1 MTKEDG
7 QGGAAAGLES
17 IVHRPK
23 SAGAVR
29 VLFLGD
35 VCAEPGRKAVEQ
47 ELAGLRQRLG
57 ADFVIVNAENAAG
70 GYGITPVLADGLLKA
85 GIGCITTGDHAYDRK
100 EVWEYLGTEPRIL
113 RPLNFPPQAPGRG
126 YGIYDLG
133 QETKGREGTSGQG
146 KVQNAEGKMADAE
159 QVAEVKV
166 AVVNLQGRVFMKALD
181 CPFRTTLPVLEEIR
195 RETQVVFVDIHA
207 EATAEKQAMGWFLD
221 GRVSAVLG
229 SHTHVQT
236 ADEAIL
242 AGGTAYITDAGM
254 CGSFDSVLG
263 MSKDLSLRR
272 MIEMVPVRL
281 HPATGDV
288 RINGVWVDV
297 EPASGRALA
306 IGRLSHPVAPAGNQT
321 AAGSV

>member
-1 MTKEDG
+1 MTNEEASASPKPDG
-7 QGGAAAGLES
+7 AL
-17 IVHRPK
+17 
-23 SAGAVR
+23 R

-47 ELAGLRQRLG
+47 DLGGLRQRLG
-57 ADFVIVNAENAAG
+57 VDFVIANAENAAG

-85 GIGCITTGDHAYDRK
+85 GVDCITTGDHAYDRK

-126 YGIYDLG
+126 YGIYDCRLANAEG
-133 QETKGREGTSGQG
+133 TGGREETSGQG
-146 KVQNAEGKMADAE
+146 KVQSAEGKMADAE
-159 QVAEVKV
+159 QTAKVKV
-166 AVVNLQGRVFMKALD
+166 AVVSLQGRVFMKALD
-181 CPFRTTLPVLEEIR
+181 CPFRRALPALDEIR

-242 AGGTAYITDAGM
+242 AGGTAYISDAGM

-263 MSKDLSLRR
+263 MSKDSSLRR

-281 HPATGDV
+281 NPATGDV

-306 IGRLSHPVAPAGNQT
+306 IGRLSHPVVLGGNQT
-321 AAGSV
+321 ATGKRLT

>member
-1 MTKEDG
+1 MSVPLPLP
-7 QGGAAAGLES
+7 GAL
-17 IVHRPK
+17 
-23 SAGAVR
+23 R

-47 ELAGLRQRLG
+47 ELAGLRQRLSV
-57 ADFVIVNAENAAG
+57 DFVIANGENVAG
-70 GYGITPVLADGLLKA
+70 GYGITPVLAGGLLNA
-85 GIGCITTGDHAYDRK
+85 GVGCITTGDHAYDRK
-100 EVWEYLGTEPRIL
+100 EVWEYLGTESRIL

-126 YGIYDLG
+126 YGIYDCRLASA
-133 QETKGREGTSGQG
+133 EGTQG
-146 KVQNAEGKMADAE
+146 TEGT
-159 QVAEVKV
+159 QVKI
-166 AVVNLQGRVFMKALD
+166 AVISLQGRVFMKPLD
-181 CPFRTTLPVLEEIR
+181 CPFRRTLPALDEIR
-195 RETQVVFVDIHA
+195 SETQVVIVDIHA

-229 SHTHVQT
+229 SHTHVLT

-281 HPATGDV
+281 RPATGDV

-306 IGRLSHPVAPAGNQT
+306 IGRLSHPVALAGNQT
-321 AAGSV
+321 GAG

>member
-1 MTKEDG
+1 MSRS
-7 QGGAAAGLES
+7 ES
-17 IVHRPK
+17 EPQAVP
-23 SAGAVR
+23 SPLPGAVR

-47 ELAGLRQRLG
+47 ELAGLRQRLRI
-57 ADFVIVNAENAAG
+57 DFVIANAENAAG
-70 GYGITPVLADGLLKA
+70 GYGVTPAIADAMLKS
-85 GIGCITTGDHAYDRK
+85 GIDCITTGDHAYDRK

-126 YGIYDLG
+126 HGIYDCRL
-133 QETKGREGTSGQG
+133 TSG
-146 KVQNAEGKMADAE
+146 DYP
-159 QVAEVKV
+159 EVKV

-181 CPFRTTLPVLEEIR
+181 CPFRRVLPVLDDIR
-195 RETQVVFVDIHA
+195 RETPVVIVDIHA

-263 MSKDLSLRR
+263 MNKDLSLRR
-272 MIEMVPVRL
+272 MIELVPVRL
-281 HPATGDV
+281 NPATGDV

-297 EPASGRALA
+297 EQQTGRALA
-306 IGRLSHPVAPAGNQT
+306 INRLRHPVVSAGNQT
-321 AAGSV
+321 SAG

>member
-1 MTKEDG
+1 
-7 QGGAAAGLES
+7 
-17 IVHRPK
+17 
-23 SAGAVR
+23 VR

-47 ELAGLRQRLG
+47 ELAGLRQRRDV
-57 ADFVIVNAENAAG
+57 DFVIANGENAAG
-70 GYGITPVLADGLLKA
+70 GYGITPVIADGLLNA
-85 GIGCITTGDHAYDRK
+85 GVGCITTGDHAYDRK

-126 YGIYDLG
+126 YGIYDL
-133 QETKGREGTSGQG
+133 RLPI
-146 KVQNAEGKMADAE
+146 ADSPAL
-159 QVAEVKV
+159 KI

-181 CPFRTTLPVLEEIR
+181 CPFRRALPALDEIR

-236 ADEAIL
+236 ADEAML
-242 AGGTAYITDAGM
+242 AGGTAYISDAGM

-306 IGRLSHPVAPAGNQT
+306 IGRLSHPVTLAGNQT
-321 AAGSV
+321 AAG

>member
-1 MTKEDG
+1 MGPSES
-7 QGGAAAGLES
+7 QPQPLPLPFPGAL
-17 IVHRPK
+17 
-23 SAGAVR
+23 R

-47 ELAGLRQRLG
+47 ELAGLRQELG
-57 ADFVIVNAENAAG
+57 VDFVIANGENAAG
-70 GYGITPVLADGLLKA
+70 GYGITPVIADALLKA
-85 GIGCITTGDHAYDRK
+85 GVGCITTGDHAYDRK

-126 YGIYDLG
+126 YGVYECPVTND
-133 QETKGREGTSGQG
+133 ESTK
-146 KVQNAEGKMADAE
+146 
-159 QVAEVKV
+159 VKV
-166 AVVNLQGRVFMKALD
+166 AVISLQGRVFMKPLD
-181 CPFRTTLPVLEEIR
+181 CPFRTILPVLDEIR

-221 GRVSAVLG
+221 GRVSALLG
-229 SHTHVQT
+229 SHTHVLT
-236 ADEAIL
+236 ADETIL

-272 MIEMVPVRL
+272 MVEMVPVRL

-306 IGRLSHPVAPAGNQT
+306 IGRLSHPVAFAGNQT
-321 AAGSV
+321 SQAGV

>member
-1 MTKEDG
+1 MTNGED
-7 QGGAAAGLES
+7 QTGAS
-17 IVHRPK
+17 VSPK
-23 SAGAVR
+23 PDGAMR

-35 VCAEPGRKAVEQ
+35 ICAEPGRKAIEQ
-47 ELAGLRQRLG
+47 ELPGLRRQLDV
-57 ADFVIVNAENAAG
+57 DFVIANGENAAG
-70 GYGITPVLADGLLKA
+70 GYGITPVIADALLKA
-85 GIGCITTGDHAYDRK
+85 GVGCITTGDHAYDRK

-126 YGIYDLG
+126 FGIYDCRL
-133 QETKGREGTSGQG
+133 TSAEGT
-146 KVQNAEGKMADAE
+146 EGTKA
-159 QVAEVKV
+159 KV
-166 AVVNLQGRVFMKALD
+166 AVVSLQGRVFMKPLD
-181 CPFRTTLPVLEEIR
+181 CPFRRTLPVLDEIR

-221 GRVSAVLG
+221 GRASAVLG
-229 SHTHVQT
+229 SHTHVLT

-263 MSKDLSLRR
+263 MGKDLALRR

-306 IGRLSHPVAPAGNQT
+306 IGRLSHPVALAGNQT
-321 AAGSV
+321 VAD

>member
-1 MTKEDG
+1 MTKDEEP
-7 QGGAAAGLES
+7 ASASASPKS
-17 IVHRPK
+17 IVHSPK
-23 SAGAVR
+23 SCGAVR

-47 ELAGLRQRLG
+47 ELAGLRQRLDV
-57 ADFVIVNAENAAG
+57 DFVIANGENAAG
-70 GYGITPVLADGLLKA
+70 GYGITPVIADGLLNA

-126 YGIYDLG
+126 YGIYDCRLASA
-133 QETKGREGTSGQG
+133 EGTRGT
-146 KVQNAEGKMADAE
+146 EGT
-159 QVAEVKV
+159 QVKI
-166 AVVNLQGRVFMKALD
+166 AVISLQGRVFMKPLD
-181 CPFRTTLPVLEEIR
+181 CPFRRALAVLDEIR
-195 RETQVVFVDIHA
+195 RETQVVFVDVHA

-221 GRVSAVLG
+221 GRVSALLG

-236 ADEAIL
+236 ADEMIM

-263 MSKDLSLRR
+263 MNKDQSLRR
-272 MIEMVPVRL
+272 MIEQVPVRL
-281 HPATGDV
+281 NPATGDL
-288 RINGVWVDV
+288 RLNGVLVDV

-306 IGRLSHPVAPAGNQT
+306 IGRLSEPVSLAGNQT
-321 AAGSV
+321 AAGQRLTE

>member
-1 MTKEDG
+1 MSANPKP
-7 QGGAAAGLES
+7 Q
-17 IVHRPK
+17 IPNPK
-23 SAGAVR
+23 SEGSLR

-57 ADFVIVNAENAAG
+57 ADFVIVNGENAAA
-70 GYGITPVLADGLLKA
+70 GYGITPKLADGLLKA
-85 GIGCITTGDHAYDRK
+85 GVGCITTGDHAYDRK

-126 YGIYDLG
+126 SGIFECRLASAEG
-133 QETKGREGTSGQG
+133 TEGTKETK
-146 KVQNAEGKMADAE
+146 
-159 QVAEVKV
+159 VKV
-166 AVVNLQGRVFMKALD
+166 AVINLQGRVFMKPLD
-181 CPFRTTLPVLEEIR
+181 CPFRRVLPVLDEIR

-207 EATAEKQAMGWFLD
+207 EATAEKQGMGWFLD

-242 AGGTAYITDAGM
+242 AGGTAFISDVGM

-272 MIEMVPVRL
+272 MVEMVPVRL

-288 RINGVWVDV
+288 RLNGVWVDV
-297 EPASGRALA
+297 EISSGRALA
-306 IGRLSHPVAPAGNQT
+306 IGRLSEPVALSANQT
-321 AAGSV
+321 ATG

>member
-1 MTKEDG
+1 MSASPKPDG
-7 QGGAAAGLES
+7 AL
-17 IVHRPK
+17 
-23 SAGAVR
+23 R

-47 ELAGLRQRLG
+47 ELAGLRQRLSV
-57 ADFVIVNAENAAG
+57 DFVIANAENAAG
-70 GYGITPVLADGLLKA
+70 GYGITPVLADALLKA
-85 GIGCITTGDHAYDRK
+85 GVGCITTGDHAYDRK
-100 EVWEYLGTEPRIL
+100 EVWEYLGTESRIL

-126 YGIYDLG
+126 YGIYDCRMAS
-133 QETKGREGTSGQG
+133 TEGAQG
-146 KVQNAEGKMADAE
+146 T
-159 QVAEVKV
+159 QVKI
-166 AVVNLQGRVFMKALD
+166 AVISLQGRVFMKPLD
-181 CPFRTTLPVLEEIR
+181 CPFRRTLPVLDEIR

-229 SHTHVQT
+229 SHTHVLT

-281 HPATGDV
+281 YPATGDV

-306 IGRLSHPVAPAGNQT
+306 IGRLSHPVALAGNQT
-321 AAGSV
+321 VTG

>member
-1 MTKEDG
+1 MTKGEE
-7 QGGAAAGLES
+7 QGGVGASPKS
-17 IVHRPK
+17 IVHSPK
-23 SAGAVR
+23 SEGALR

-47 ELAGLRQRLG
+47 ELAGLRRRLG
-57 ADFVIVNAENAAG
+57 ADFVIVNGENAAG
-70 GYGITPVLADGLLKA
+70 GYGITPKLADGLLRA
-85 GIGCITTGDHAYDRK
+85 GVGCITTGDHAYDRK

-126 YGIYDLG
+126 YGIFDVRWTSTEG
-133 QETKGREGTSGQG
+133 TEGTKETK
-146 KVQNAEGKMADAE
+146 
-159 QVAEVKV
+159 VKV
-166 AVVNLQGRVFMKALD
+166 AVVNLQGRVFMKPLD
-181 CPFRTTLPVLEEIR
+181 CPFRRVLPVLDEIR

-207 EATAEKQAMGWFLD
+207 EATAEKQGMGWFLD

-242 AGGTAYITDAGM
+242 AGGTAFISDVGM

-272 MIEMVPVRL
+272 MVEMVPVRL

-288 RINGVWVDV
+288 RLNGVWVDV
-297 EPASGRALA
+297 EVSSGRALA
-306 IGRLSHPVAPAGNQT
+306 IGRLSESVALSANQT
-321 AAGSV
+321 ATG

>member
-1 MTKEDG
+1 MS
-7 QGGAAAGLES
+7 AS
-17 IVHRPK
+17 PK
-23 SAGAVR
+23 STVHSPKSEGTLR

-47 ELAGLRQRLG
+47 ELVGLRQRLG

-70 GYGITPVLADGLLKA
+70 GYGITPKLADGLLKA
-85 GIGCITTGDHAYDRK
+85 GVGCITTGDHAYDRK
-100 EVWEYLGTEPRIL
+100 EVWEYLGTESRIL

-126 YGIYDLG
+126 YGIYDC
-133 QETKGREGTSGQG
+133 RWASAEGTQG
-146 KVQNAEGKMADAE
+146 TEGTK
-159 QVAEVKV
+159 VKV
-166 AVVNLQGRVFMKALD
+166 AVVNLQGRVFMKPLD
-181 CPFRTTLPVLEEIR
+181 CPFRRVLPVLDEIR

-207 EATAEKQAMGWFLD
+207 EATAEKQGMGWFLD

-242 AGGTAYITDAGM
+242 AGGTAFISDVGM

-272 MIEMVPVRL
+272 MVEMVPVRL

-297 EPASGRALA
+297 EVSSGRALA
-306 IGRLSHPVAPAGNQT
+306 IGRLSEPVALSANQT
-321 AAGSV
+321 EAG

>member
-1 MTKEDG
+1 MG
-7 QGGAAAGLES
+7 QSES
-17 IVHRPK
+17 EPQPRP
-23 SAGAVR
+23 GVLR

-35 VCAEPGRKAVEQ
+35 VCAEPGRKAIEQ
-47 ELAGLRQRLG
+47 ELAGLRQRLRI
-57 ADFVIVNAENAAG
+57 DFVIANAENAAG
-70 GYGITPVLADGLLKA
+70 GYGVTPAIADAMLKS
-85 GIGCITTGDHAYDRK
+85 GIDCITTGDHAYDRK

-126 YGIYDLG
+126 HGIYDCRL
-133 QETKGREGTSGQG
+133 TSG
-146 KVQNAEGKMADAE
+146 DYP
-159 QVAEVKV
+159 EVKV

-181 CPFRTTLPVLEEIR
+181 CPFRRVLPVLDDIR
-195 RETQVVFVDIHA
+195 RETPVVIVDIHA

-263 MSKDLSLRR
+263 MNKDLSLRR
-272 MIEMVPVRL
+272 MIELVPVRL
-281 HPATGDV
+281 NPATGDV

-297 EPASGRALA
+297 EQQTGRALA
-306 IGRLSHPVAPAGNQT
+306 INRLRHPVVSAGNQT
-321 AAGSV
+321 SAG

>member
-1 MTKEDG
+1 MS
-7 QGGAAAGLES
+7 AS
-17 IVHRPK
+17 PK
-23 SAGAVR
+23 PDRALR

-35 VCAEPGRKAVEQ
+35 ICAEPGRKAVQQ
-47 ELAGLRQRLG
+47 ELPGVRERLG
-57 ADFVIVNAENAAG
+57 IDFVMANAENAAG
-70 GYGITPVLADGLLKA
+70 GYGVTPAIADELLEA
-85 GIGCITTGDHAYDRK
+85 GVGCITTGDHAYDRK

-113 RPLNFPPQAPGRG
+113 RPLNYPPQAPGRG
-126 YGIYDLG
+126 YGVYDCRLPG
-133 QETKGREGTSGQG
+133 VEGTAGS
-146 KVQNAEGKMADAE
+146 
-159 QVAEVKV
+159 QVKI
-166 AVVNLQGRVFMKALD
+166 AVISLQGRVFMKPLD
-181 CPFRTTLPVLEEIR
+181 CPFRRTLPVLDEIR

-229 SHTHVQT
+229 SHTHVLT

-306 IGRLSHPVAPAGNQT
+306 IGRLSQSVVLAGNQT
-321 AAGSV
+321 VAG